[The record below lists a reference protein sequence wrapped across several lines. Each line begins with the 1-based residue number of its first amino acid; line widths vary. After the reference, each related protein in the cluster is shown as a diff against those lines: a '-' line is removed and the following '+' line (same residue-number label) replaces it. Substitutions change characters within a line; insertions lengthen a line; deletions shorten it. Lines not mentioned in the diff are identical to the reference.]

1 MLCHEHVFKHR
12 HALPQADVLERA
24 RDAELR
30 DLVRRRREDLAR
42 ARQRIAQEHL
52 LLRLVARIVLA
63 CIEQRVFA
71 LVELF
76 HLAGRMAAHHRL
88 AAVFDEAV
96 GRLIHAGDAVERG
109 RLAGAVRADER
120 HDLPLGNVQ
129 REVVDGDD
137 AAELHRDILHA
148 EDVLTHLLCPPQLR
162 SFLPFSRACGTDPAA
177 RAHP

>member
-1 MLCHEHVFKHR
+1 MLCYEHVFKHR

-24 RDAELR
+24 GNTELR
-30 DLVRRRREDLAR
+30 DPVRRRRDDLAR
-42 ARQRIAQEHL
+42 PGQRVAREHL
-52 LLRLVARIVLA
+52 LFRLILRMILRRV
-63 CIEQRVFA
+63 EQWIFA

-76 HLAGRMAAHHRL
+76 HLAGRMVADHRL
-88 AAVFDEAV
+88 VKEFDEAV
-96 GRLIHAGDAVERG
+96 RRLVYAGDAVEGRG
-109 RLAGAVRADER
+109 LSGAVRADER

-162 SFLPFSRACGTDPAA
+162 SFLPFSLACQTDPAA
-177 RAHP
+177 RARP